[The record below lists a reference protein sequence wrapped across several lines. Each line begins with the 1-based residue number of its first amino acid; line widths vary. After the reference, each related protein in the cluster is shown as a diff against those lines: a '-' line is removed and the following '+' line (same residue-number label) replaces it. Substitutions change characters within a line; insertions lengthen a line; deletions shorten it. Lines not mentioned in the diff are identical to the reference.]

1 MKVIY
6 HRHPLHP
13 FLNKIIFPFP
23 LRLTTESRFTEVDR
37 SMGGRIPLVGLKMYP
52 YNVRKKIIV
61 ERTRRFERGLPPPQ
75 YNSNLDSIFFKT
87 PSPFPLSKRKGK
99 KLGQTRKLRAEISKE
114 GGKRRRRRMRRVKIV
129 RSISEFPCHRNNTR
143 NVFLV
148 ERQ

>member
-87 PSPFPLSKRKGK
+87 PSSLKKKRK

-114 GGKRRRRRMRRVKIV
+114 GGRRRRRVKIV

-143 NVFLV
+143 NVFPV

>member
-87 PSPFPLSKRKGK
+87 PSSLKKKRK

-114 GGKRRRRRMRRVKIV
+114 GGKRRRRRRVKIV

>member
-23 LRLTTESRFTEVDR
+23 LRLTTESRFTEVDC
-37 SMGGRIPLVGLKMYP
+37 SMGVRIPLVGLKMYP

-87 PSPFPLSKRKGK
+87 PSSFKKKRK

-129 RSISEFPCHRNNTR
+129 KSISEFPCHRNNTR
-143 NVFLV
+143 NVFPV

>member
-87 PSPFPLSKRKGK
+87 PSSLKKKRK

-114 GGKRRRRRMRRVKIV
+114 GGKRRRRVKIV

-143 NVFLV
+143 NVFPV

>member
-23 LRLTTESRFTEVDR
+23 LRLTTSRFIEVDR

-61 ERTRRFERGLPPPQ
+61 ERTRRFERGFPPPQ
-75 YNSNLDSIFFKT
+75 YNSNLDFIFFKT
-87 PSPFPLSKRKGK
+87 PSSLKKKRK

-114 GGKRRRRRMRRVKIV
+114 GGRRRRMRRVKIV

-143 NVFLV
+143 NVFPV

>member
-87 PSPFPLSKRKGK
+87 PSSLKKKRK

-114 GGKRRRRRMRRVKIV
+114 GGRRRRRMRRVKIV

>member
-87 PSPFPLSKRKGK
+87 PSSLKKKRK

-114 GGKRRRRRMRRVKIV
+114 GGKRRRRVKIV

>member
-87 PSPFPLSKRKGK
+87 PSSLKKKRK

-114 GGKRRRRRMRRVKIV
+114 GGKRRRRVKIV
-129 RSISEFPCHRNNTR
+129 RSISEFPCHRNTR

>member
-87 PSPFPLSKRKGK
+87 PSSLKKKRKK
-99 KLGQTRKLRAEISKE
+99 IRTNEKIASRNF
-114 GGKRRRRRMRRVKIV
+114 KRRGEKK
-129 RSISEFPCHRNNTR
+129 EEEDEEGENC
-143 NVFLV
+143 
-148 ERQ
+148 

>member
-23 LRLTTESRFTEVDR
+23 LRLTTESRFTEVDC

-87 PSPFPLSKRKGK
+87 PFSLKKKRK

-114 GGKRRRRRMRRVKIV
+114 GGRRRRRRMRRVKIV

-143 NVFLV
+143 NVFPV

>member
-61 ERTRRFERGLPPPQ
+61 ERTRRFERGFPPPQ

-87 PSPFPLSKRKGK
+87 PSSLKKKRK

-114 GGKRRRRRMRRVKIV
+114 GGKRRRRVKIV

>member
-87 PSPFPLSKRKGK
+87 PSSLKKKRK
-99 KLGQTRKLRAEISKE
+99 KLGQTRKLWAEISKE
-114 GGKRRRRRMRRVKIV
+114 GGRRRRRMRRVKIV

>member
-87 PSPFPLSKRKGK
+87 PSSLKEKRK

-114 GGKRRRRRMRRVKIV
+114 GGRRRRRRMRRVKIV

-143 NVFLV
+143 NVFPV